1 MDAPQAVLLVAHYVV
16 SLFGMQ
22 LGGPVMKSY
31 PYPTME
37 ICEIYKKEM
46 EGDFKLDMEY
56 SLITRT
62 DCVTI
67 AKFKE
72 ITAPKKQ
79 ETTDE

>member
-37 ICEIYKKEM
+37 ICEVYKKEM
-46 EGDFKLDMEY
+46 AGDFKLDMEY

-67 AKFKE
+67 AKFNE
-72 ITAPKKQ
+72 ITAPKKP